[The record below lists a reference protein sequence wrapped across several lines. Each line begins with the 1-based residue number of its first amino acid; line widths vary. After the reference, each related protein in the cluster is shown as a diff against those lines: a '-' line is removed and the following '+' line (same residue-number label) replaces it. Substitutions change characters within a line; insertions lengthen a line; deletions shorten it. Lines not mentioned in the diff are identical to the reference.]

1 MDRRDFLMGGGAA
14 LSLLSLA
21 AAARASGHE
30 AAGGGEQSPAQTP
43 AGGIDTESRRAL
55 AELLDLIREIDTRY
69 LGPEWRITRPGD
81 VSDGHRFVMHVL
93 QTALF
98 LQLESDPDR
107 PTFRRIVSPTRKLL
121 GDNPDA
127 VYYEAPLRGGR
138 RYRVRGKVAGAT
150 YTSFTVEAGG
160 DPGGSPA
167 RVAGAL
173 NDTALEV
180 GADGSYTLE
189 LGPAPPK
196 GNGLAIPDDARSLT
210 TRHYF
215 ESERSV
221 AADPL
226 RQIPLVIEPLDEGRP
241 PPTPGDASIAASIRR
256 VANFLRDNTLG
267 MPPQSPDSVPS
278 WVSLVPNVF
287 NAPEKPGNMAFAA
300 VDNAYTMA
308 PYALGP
314 EQALVIEG
322 RFPRCR
328 FANVVL
334 WNRFL
339 QTYDYVNRRISLN
352 RKQTALG
359 DDGGYRIVIAHRD
372 PGVPNWL
379 DTEGRPSGVV
389 YWRFLLPEGE
399 LATPKGRVV
408 PFAQVRA

>member
-1 MDRRDFLMGGGAA
+1 MDRRDFLLGSGAA
-14 LSLLSLA
+14 LSLLPLA
-21 AAARASGHE
+21 GSARATGV
-30 AAGGGEQSPAQTP
+30 GGGAD
-43 AGGIDTESRRAL
+43 AIDTESRQAL
-55 AELLDLIREIDTRY
+55 HELLDLIREIDTRY

-98 LQLESDPDR
+98 LQLESNPER
-107 PTFRRIVSPTRKLL
+107 PVFRRIVSPTRKLL

-138 RYRVRGKVAGAT
+138 RYRVRGRIDGAT
-150 YTSFTVEAGG
+150 YTSFTIEAGG
-160 DPGGSPA
+160 EAGGYAA
-167 RVAGAL
+167 RGAGAI
-173 NDTALEV
+173 NDSELEI
-180 GADGSYTLE
+180 ASDGSYTLE
-189 LGPAPPK
+189 VSPNPPK
-196 GNGLAIPDDARSLT
+196 KNGLLLPDDARSLT

-226 RQIPLVIEPLDEGRP
+226 KHVPLVIEPLDEPAP
-241 PPTPGDASIAASIRR
+241 PPTPDDASIAASIRR
-256 VANFLRDNTLG
+256 VASFLRGNTLG
-267 MPPQSPDSVPS
+267 MPPQTPESVPK
-278 WVSLVPNVF
+278 WVSLVPNQF
-287 NAPEKPGNMAFAA
+287 NPAEKPGDMAFAA

-308 PYALGP
+308 PYALRP

-322 RFPRCR
+322 RFPTCR

-352 RKQTALG
+352 RKQTKLG
-359 DDGGYRIVIAHRD
+359 ADGSYRIVIAHRD
-372 PGVPNWL
+372 PGIPNWL

-399 LATPKGRVV
+399 IVTPKARVV
-408 PFAQVRA
+408 PFASIEAS

>member
-1 MDRRDFLMGGGAA
+1 MDRRDFLLGSGAA
-14 LSLLSLA
+14 LSLLPLA
-21 AAARASGHE
+21 GSARATGV
-30 AAGGGEQSPAQTP
+30 GGGAD
-43 AGGIDTESRRAL
+43 AIDTESRQAL
-55 AELLDLIREIDTRY
+55 HELLDLIREIDTRY

-98 LQLESDPDR
+98 LQLESNPER
-107 PTFRRIVSPTRKLL
+107 PVFRRIVSPTRKLL

-138 RYRVRGKVAGAT
+138 RYRVRGRIDGAT
-150 YTSFTVEAGG
+150 YTSFTIEAGG
-160 DPGGSPA
+160 EAGGYAA
-167 RVAGAL
+167 RGAGAI
-173 NDTALEV
+173 NDSELEI
-180 GADGSYTLE
+180 ASDGSYTLE
-189 LGPAPPK
+189 VSPNPPK
-196 GNGLAIPDDARSLT
+196 KNGLLLPDDARSLT

-226 RQIPLVIEPLDEGRP
+226 KHVPLVIEPLDEPAP
-241 PPTPGDASIAASIRR
+241 PPTPDDASIAASIRR
-256 VANFLRDNTLG
+256 VASFLRGNTLG
-267 MPPQSPDSVPS
+267 MPPQTPESVPK
-278 WVSLVPNVF
+278 WVSLVPNQF
-287 NAPEKPGNMAFAA
+287 NPAEKPGDMAFAA

-308 PYALGP
+308 PYALRP

-322 RFPRCR
+322 RFPTCR

-352 RKQTALG
+352 RKQTKLG
-359 DDGGYRIVIAHRD
+359 ADGSYRIVIAHRD

-399 LATPKGRVV
+399 IVTPKARVV
-408 PFAQVRA
+408 PFASIEAS